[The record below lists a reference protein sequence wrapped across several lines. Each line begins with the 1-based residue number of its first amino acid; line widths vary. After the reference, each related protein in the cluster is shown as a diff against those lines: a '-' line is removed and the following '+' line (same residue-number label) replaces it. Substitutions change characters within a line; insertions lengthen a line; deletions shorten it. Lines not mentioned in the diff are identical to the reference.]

1 MRFWLTIGFVFITI
15 IVVVLIYHDE
25 YSTTIDYMS
34 GVGSVASI
42 YAILLAFIEFRSAKK
57 SAQETKNAIESKI
70 GEINHLLSYADL
82 EKHIEYC
89 SSISL
94 YLKSGQYVAVAI
106 RLEELK
112 KVLLEVKN
120 NQSIKDKNEF
130 KIQQMVMRLGSDITA
145 VGNKWKN
152 VTELDSSRV
161 LEHVNE
167 VSTFLQ
173 DISTKLKYQT
183 I

>member
-1 MRFWLTIGFVFITI
+1 MRIWLSLVFFI
-15 IVVVLIYHDE
+15 ISIVIVFFMQHEGIY
-25 YSTTIDYMS
+25 TTIDYIS
-34 GVGSVASI
+34 GLGSVASI

-57 SAQETKNAIESKI
+57 VAKETKNAIESKI

-167 VSTFLQ
+167 ISTFLQ

>member
-1 MRFWLTIGFVFITI
+1 M
-15 IVVVLIYHDE
+15 IYYDE

-94 YLKSGQYVAVAI
+94 YLESQQYIAVAI

-112 KVLLEVKN
+112 KILLEVKN
-120 NQSIKDKNEF
+120 NQSIKEKKDYD
-130 KIQQMVMRLGSDITA
+130 IQLMVLRLGSDITA
-145 VGNKWKN
+145 VRDKWKN
-152 VTELDSSRV
+152 VVDFDSSKV

-173 DISTKLKYQT
+173 EISTKLKYQT

>member
-1 MRFWLTIGFVFITI
+1 MRFWLTLGFIFITI
-15 IVVVLIYHDE
+15 IVVVLIYYDDC
-25 YSTTIDYMS
+25 SNTIDYIS

-42 YAILLAFIEFRSAKK
+42 YAILLAFIEFRSTKKVAK
-57 SAQETKNAIESKI
+57 ETKNAIESKI
-70 GEINHLLSYADL
+70 GEINHLLSFADL

-94 YLKSGQYVAVAI
+94 YLKSGQYVAVEI

-112 KVLLEVKN
+112 KVMLEVKN
-120 NQSIKDKNEF
+120 NQSIKEKQERE
-130 KIQQMVMRLGSDITA
+130 IQRMVMRLGSDITA
-145 VGNKWKN
+145 VRDKWKN
-152 VTELDSSRV
+152 VADFDSSTL

>member
-1 MRFWLTIGFVFITI
+1 
-15 IVVVLIYHDE
+15 
-25 YSTTIDYMS
+25 
-34 GVGSVASI
+34 
-42 YAILLAFIEFRSAKK
+42 
-57 SAQETKNAIESKI
+57 
-70 GEINHLLSYADL
+70 
-82 EKHIEYC
+82 
-89 SSISL
+89 
-94 YLKSGQYVAVAI
+94 VAI